1 MSLITRCPACT
12 TLFRVVPDQLRVS
25 EGWVRCGQCDEVF
38 DANVHLQSEPGK
50 PASLSTSAPISQLA
64 TVRPEQTV
72 DEADDS
78 GPTTSPEFMDH
89 LQPAPSFEATPEY
102 DLAVQLDWPG
112 VSEFERDPLL
122 CVRPGKS
129 PAADPSLYLELPGD
143 VPVYEEFA
151 QPPEAVDVSSKWS
164 PPLYSAA
171 SVLNSPVAGILGSVA
186 PEVQA
191 HKVRPSFSRNA
202 QSPSVWTRP
211 WLRWVLS
218 ALSLG
223 LMLGLAL
230 QVVLH
235 ERDRLA
241 ASISDLRPALLTMCE
256 AFNCKIAP
264 YRQIDFVV
272 IENSAFVKVRGDVY
286 RLSITLKN
294 TAPIDIAAPA
304 VELTLTDLQ
313 EQPMIRHVLSAADLG
328 ASTSGLVAGGDLT
341 LAIPVHVKTAS
352 PSDRISGYRLLA
364 FYP

>member
-38 DANVHLQSEPGK
+38 DANVHLQSEPDK
-50 PASLSTSAPISQLA
+50 PAPLSASAPVAPSSA
-64 TVRPEQTV
+64 VRPEQTV

-89 LQPAPSFEATPEY
+89 PPPAPMFEATSEH
-102 DLAVQLDWPG
+102 DLAAQLDWPEA
-112 VSEFERDPLL
+112 SDFASDPLL
-122 CVRPGKS
+122 NVRPGKS
-129 PAADPSLYLELPGD
+129 PVADPSLYLELPGD
-143 VPVYEEFA
+143 ALVPEEFA
-151 QPPEAVDVSSKWS
+151 QLSEAVDVLPKWS
-164 PPLYSAA
+164 PPLHDEA
-171 SVLNSPVAGILGSVA
+171 SVLNSPAAGIQESVT
-186 PEVQA
+186 PEIQA
-191 HKVRPSFSRNA
+191 HLVRPSFLRDA
-202 QSPSVWTRP
+202 QSPSVWNRL
-211 WLRWVLS
+211 WVRWILAV
-218 ALSLG
+218 LSLG
-223 LMLGLAL
+223 LMLGLSF

-241 ASISDLRPALLTMCE
+241 ASISDLRPALLAMCE
-256 AFNCKIAP
+256 AFNCKISP

-286 RLSITLKN
+286 RLNITLKN
-294 TAPIDIAAPA
+294 TASIDIAAPA

-313 EQPMIRHVLSAADLG
+313 DQPMIRHVLSATDLG
-328 ASTSGLVAGGDLT
+328 ASNGNLVAGSDLT
-341 LAIPVHVKTAS
+341 LVIPVHVKTVN